1 MVSALHMR
9 RILPGE
15 FGRVTVGDLIHGE
28 HSDTYNGVL
37 TIARIPLG
45 QTFSCGLTTQQ
56 NLTLDRLFWIWAT
69 AGSSTEGLGVI
80 LHTPDSQGSNLYH
93 LELS

>member
-1 MVSALHMR
+1 MCKCPCAGSTLVSALHMR

-37 TIARIPLG
+37 TIARIPMG

-56 NLTLDRLFWIWAT
+56 NLTLDRLCLDMGHCWK
-69 AGSSTEGLGVI
+69 
-80 LHTPDSQGSNLYH
+80 QY
-93 LELS
+93 